1 MTQVWQPDAAL
12 RHHDNTSDRQH
23 SKSIGSANTNINIFE
38 DDKIYTKQR
47 RCAIPYPNP
56 CPPTLRINS

>member
-38 DDKIYTKQR
+38 DDKIYTKTAAL
-47 RCAIPYPNP
+47 CYPISKSLSP
-56 CPPTLRINS
+56 DAAH